1 MYLCNYAYPKPKLA
15 LGSRF
20 FLTSV
25 ATAGL
30 SSGRNGNYDNEQ
42 LADALLDSEPA
53 LQYALTV
60 PAFWGIVILE
70 IFKKLD
76 C

>member
-15 LGSRF
+15 PGSRF
-20 FLTSV
+20 FLTSI

-30 SSGRNGNYDNEQ
+30 TSGRNGIYGNDQ
-42 LADALLDSEPA
+42 LTDALLDSEPA
-53 LQYALTV
+53 SRYALTF
-60 PAFWGIVILE
+60 PACRGIVILE